1 MRILTVCS
9 NFRVFGAETVNLK
22 MLAEFKRRG
31 HENLAVASIWSDG
44 EFSRRLA
51 ALGIPEVQMPFGHIP
66 LPKSLKLLKWA
77 VEMILRLPGLWYSW
91 WQVNRKFRPDV
102 IVWTSSRSAALVLPL
117 ISKTPS
123 FLIEYTNLT
132 PNKWNVRLYHRLA
145 KKLAGFVGVSAF
157 MGQHLKSLG
166 APPEKVFVVR
176 SGVYAAA
183 EEAEISAATAALTR
197 FAGAKF
203 RVGIV
208 GQISEH
214 KGHDDLVEAVNLL
227 KAQGLKISVFVF
239 GTGADEY
246 MQQLKIKIQ
255 CYNLKEDWHW
265 MGYEND
271 KLKIFGGM
279 DVCVVPSAFGDPF
292 PTTALE
298 ASVYGL
304 PVVAS
309 RRGGLP
315 EIVEDGVT
323 GWLVESNA
331 PAKLADRIGWLAQN
345 PDQAREMGRVGRA
358 KVFRE
363 FTVEK
368 SVDAMEDLFRK
379 AGTVQ

>member
-9 NFRVFGAETVNLK
+9 NYRVFGAETVNLT

-51 ALGIPEVQMPFGHIP
+51 ELGIPEVQMPFGHIP
-66 LPKSLKLLKWA
+66 LPRSLKLLKWSG
-77 VEMILRLPGLWYSW
+77 EMILRLPGLWFTW

-102 IVWTSSRSAALVLPL
+102 IVWTSSRSAALVLPF

-132 PNKWNVRLYHRLA
+132 PNKRNIRLYHRLA
-145 KKLAGFVGVSAF
+145 KKLTGFVGVSAF
-157 MGQHLKSLG
+157 MGQHLKTLG
-166 APPEKVFVVR
+166 APAEKVFVVR

-183 EEAEISAATAALTR
+183 DEAEISAATANLSR
-197 FAGAKF
+197 FNGDKF

-227 KAQGLKISVFVF
+227 KSQGLKLSVLVYGS
-239 GTGADEY
+239 GTDDY
-246 MQQLKIKIQ
+246 VQLLKTKIQ
-255 CYNLKEDWHW
+255 RYQLEEDWHW

-279 DVCVVPSAFGDPF
+279 DICVVPSAFGDPF

-315 EIVEDGVT
+315 EIIEDGVT
-323 GWLVESNA
+323 GWLVESDA
-331 PAKLADRIGWLAQN
+331 PAQLADRIGWLAQH
-345 PDQAREMGRVGRA
+345 PDQARELGRAGRA
-358 KVFRE
+358 KIFRE

-379 AGTVQ
+379 AGAMQ